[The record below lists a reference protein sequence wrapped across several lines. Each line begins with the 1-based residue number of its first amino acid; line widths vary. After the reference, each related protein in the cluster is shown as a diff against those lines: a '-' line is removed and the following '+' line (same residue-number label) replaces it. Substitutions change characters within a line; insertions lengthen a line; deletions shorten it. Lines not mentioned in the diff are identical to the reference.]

1 LGYALWKISSNCG
14 EPQAAAMDSS
24 SGAVSGR
31 CSRTALA
38 RVRADQ
44 RKMPE
49 FPVVVAGGDKLLGAV
64 LIGLFR

>member
-1 LGYALWKISSNCG
+1 
-14 EPQAAAMDSS
+14 MVSS

-38 RVRADQ
+38 RVRADH

-49 FPVVVAGGDKLLGAV
+49 FQN
-64 LIGLFR
+64 